1 VLWLRLQGRCGPKP
15 KGRREKQPTVLPKK
29 FRRLYNRALS
39 HYKAPT
45 QEQWM
50 YILKN
55 WPKRFRVNYNFFVM
69 ARFAKTKRAHPQS
82 GFGSIS
88 RMVATQW
95 KNLSDAKK
103 KYYRKFLV
111 DRKRYYKEV
120 RALWASLN

>member
-1 VLWLRLQGRCGPKP
+1 
-15 KGRREKQPTVLPKK
+15 
-29 FRRLYNRALS
+29 
-39 HYKAPT
+39 
-45 QEQWM
+45 M

-88 RMVATQW
+88 RIVVTQW

-103 KYYRKFLV
+103 EEVLQKV
-111 DRKRYYKEV
+111 SGGPKEI
-120 RALWASLN
+120 L